1 MLSQRK
7 IGGIAEQ
14 LARDYLE
21 KEGMQIIDTNWYYGH
36 LELDIIALDENELV
50 IVEVKSRNGIRFEH
64 PSDAINNIKI
74 KRIIEAAD
82 AYINEKRIDFETRF
96 DLITIIFAGSE
107 FELEHFKN
115 AFFPTM

>member
-1 MLSQRK
+1 MLSRRE

-14 LARDYLE
+14 LAGDYLE
-21 KEGMQIIDTNWYYGH
+21 KEGMQIIDTNWYHGH

-64 PSDAINNIKI
+64 PSDAINNTKI

-82 AYINEKRIDFETRF
+82 AYINEKRIDLETRF
-96 DLITIIFAGSE
+96 DLITIIFSGND